1 VILSPSIHNLLA
13 KKMQK
18 FNISLPDVSIK
29 KILQS
34 KIDSK
39 TKPIGALGRLEE
51 IALQIGVIQNS
62 LLPKL
67 TNPHILVFAGDHGIA
82 RSGVSAYPQ
91 DVTWQMVMNFIGG
104 GAAINVF
111 CRQHNIKLLA
121 VDAGVNYEFPK
132 SLQGILHDKVKYG
145 TNNFL
150 DEPAMSVDEVEQ
162 CVERGRKL
170 IVDIRKDNCNVV
182 GFGEMGIGNTSSASI
197 ITSLVCKTPIQAC
210 VGRGTG
216 LDDEGVKR
224 KMLLLKTAIEK
235 HGLMDDPFNILTT
248 YGGLEIAQMTGA
260 MLQAAQDK
268 MIILVD
274 GFIST
279 AAFLIASAIEPVIK
293 HYAIFC
299 HQSDEQAH
307 KIALSY
313 LDARPLL
320 NMQMRLGEGTG
331 VAVAFPIVQSAVNFL
346 NEMASFESAGV
357 SGKI

>member
-1 VILSPSIHNLLA
+1 MH
-13 KKMQK
+13 K
-18 FNISLPDVSIK
+18 FNISLPNVSIRK
-29 KILQS
+29 MLHG
-34 KIDSK
+34 KIDNK

-67 TNPHILVFAGDHGIA
+67 NNPHILVFAGDHGIA

-91 DVTWQMVMNFIGG
+91 DVTWQMVMNFVGG

-111 CRQHNIKLLA
+111 CRQNNIKLLA

-132 SLQGILHDKVKYG
+132 SLQGIIHEKVKHG

-150 DEPAMSVDEVEQ
+150 DEPAMSIYEVEQ
-162 CVERGRKL
+162 CIDRGRKL
-170 IVDIRKDNCNVV
+170 IVVIGNDNCNVV

-197 ITSLVCKTPIQAC
+197 ITSLICKIPIQSC

-224 KMLLLKTAIEK
+224 KTLLLKAAIEK
-235 HGLMDDPFNILTT
+235 HGLIDDPIKILTT

-260 MLQAAQDK
+260 MLQAAEEK
-268 MIILVD
+268 MLVLVD
-274 GFIST
+274 GFIAT
-279 AAFLIASAIEPVIK
+279 AAFLIASAIEPAVIE
-293 HYAIFC
+293 YAIFC

-307 KIALSY
+307 KLALSY
-313 LDARPLL
+313 LQATPLL
-320 NMQMRLGEGTG
+320 NLKMRLGEGTG
-331 VAVAFPIVQSAVNFL
+331 AAVAYPIIQSAVNFL

-357 SGKI
+357 SNKV